1 MAHIETDE
9 CGGPEFFSN
18 GSKLLT
24 APGPD
29 GKLTPATVEAVITRR
44 SDIHYPRPQVVS
56 LTQSTEMGTVY
67 QPDELRAITE
77 MAHRHGL
84 SVHMDGAR
92 FANAVA
98 TLDVD
103 PAEISWQAGV
113 DVLCLG
119 GTKNGL
125 PVGEAIVFFKQ
136 ELARDFAWRVKQA
149 GQLASKMRFI
159 SAPWLGLLENDVW
172 LRNARHANAMAE
184 RLHAG
189 LLQIPEVQ
197 ILLPRE
203 SNAVFVELPQ
213 AAITRLRDEGW
224 LFYQFIGAGGCR
236 FMCAWDTEPEM
247 VDRLIAAVEQACH
260 PQ

>member
-103 PAEISWQAGV
+103 PAEISWQAG
-113 DVLCLG
+113 
-119 GTKNGL
+119 
-125 PVGEAIVFFKQ
+125 A
-136 ELARDFAWRVKQA
+136 ELSDGFHV
-149 GQLASKMRFI
+149 
-159 SAPWLGLLENDVW
+159 
-172 LRNARHANAMAE
+172 RN
-184 RLHAG
+184 
-189 LLQIPEVQ
+189 
-197 ILLPRE
+197 
-203 SNAVFVELPQ
+203 
-213 AAITRLRDEGW
+213 
-224 LFYQFIGAGGCR
+224 
-236 FMCAWDTEPEM
+236 
-247 VDRLIAAVEQACH
+247 
-260 PQ
+260 